1 MARENNQNRSLAGN
15 SRNLLNL
22 DVKTAARKEAASE
35 DQSLEV
41 QSKPIF
47 DPFNS
52 EPLNPRTLLI
62 TQDDSACSDNVVEK
76 TDTASELSRH

>member
-22 DVKTAARKEAASE
+22 DVKTTARKEATLE

-52 EPLNPRTLLI
+52 ESSSSRTLLI
-62 TQDDSACSDNVVEK
+62 TQDDSFCSDNVVEK
-76 TDTASELSRH
+76 TDTASE

>member
-1 MARENNQNRSLAGN
+1 MARENNQNRSLPGN

-22 DVKTAARKEAASE
+22 DVKTAARKEATLG

-47 DPFNS
+47 DPFSS
-52 EPLNPRTLLI
+52 EPSSPRTLLI
-62 TQDDSACSDNVVEK
+62 TQDNSACSDNVVQK